1 MALMSGKPTTH
12 GGKRRFLRIVPAV
25 LLASSAVL
33 LTNVHPATAMVPAPM
48 TVAARADD
56 QQDYKRLA
64 LDALDEVVRGDFDAV
79 SGRFDETLRLTASP
93 ELLARSWQDY
103 QEQFGPY
110 LSHGKPQQVA
120 SVQGIV
126 VNVPLRMTKQPGEFR
141 VTFNET
147 GHLTGLYFLR
157 TGIPVP

>member
-1 MALMSGKPTTH
+1 MALMSGKPRTR
-12 GGKRRFLRIVPAV
+12 GGKRRFVRIVPAV
-25 LLASSAVL
+25 VLASSAVL
-33 LTNVHPATAMVPAPM
+33 LTNVSPATATVPAAM

-56 QQDYKRLA
+56 QQDDKQLA

-79 SGRFDETLRLTASP
+79 SGRFDETLRLMASP

-110 LSHGKPQQVA
+110 LSHGDPQQVA
-120 SVQGIV
+120 SAQGIV
-126 VNVPLRMTKQPGEFR
+126 VNVPLRMTKKPGEFR
-141 VTFNET
+141 VTFNEA